1 MLIGFVIIKLVM
13 GLQNFIY
20 KKPTFAAIKY
30 REFHLEDIYDDVNQT
45 FTLIDKF
52 DTRFSLRPREGCR
65 AKQTVIM
72 ALSAPQNTQVR
83 EYVRSQLAHL
93 KNARV
98 IFLLGKV
105 GSSQVQ
111 EQLHAEHLVHGDILQ
126 NTVIDAYNTLAYK
139 TLGAFV
145 WINRYCGNAAYVM
158 KIDDDVTINFDTV
171 FATLENKYPD
181 GPPPT
186 IECPSIMRN
195 MRPWRHNHTNTIMG
209 KWSISRDQ
217 MPRRVFADFCPGWFY
232 ITTPEVGLAL
242 AYVAKETVKDLKGL
256 SGMDDI
262 YITGHLRERL
272 PWVNLSPLQ
281 SGGLSGLLWGSFLS
295 HCPYLGITKNVFFND
310 VVLEKKSGKIPYTSG
325 QKFFACA
332 FLEYFILENLEYIN
346 PSLAPE
352 YLWQICDRSS

>member
-1 MLIGFVIIKLVM
+1 
-13 GLQNFIY
+13 
-20 KKPTFAAIKY
+20 
-30 REFHLEDIYDDVNQT
+30 
-45 FTLIDKF
+45 
-52 DTRFSLRPREGCR
+52 
-65 AKQTVIM
+65 M

-158 KIDDDVTINFDTV
+158 KIDDDVTINFETV

-217 MPRRVFADFCPGWFY
+217 MPAGVC
-232 ITTPEVGLAL
+232 
-242 AYVAKETVKDLKGL
+242 
-256 SGMDDI
+256 
-262 YITGHLRERL
+262 
-272 PWVNLSPLQ
+272 
-281 SGGLSGLLWGSFLS
+281 
-295 HCPYLGITKNVFFND
+295 
-310 VVLEKKSGKIPYTSG
+310 
-325 QKFFACA
+325 
-332 FLEYFILENLEYIN
+332 
-346 PSLAPE
+346 
-352 YLWQICDRSS
+352 